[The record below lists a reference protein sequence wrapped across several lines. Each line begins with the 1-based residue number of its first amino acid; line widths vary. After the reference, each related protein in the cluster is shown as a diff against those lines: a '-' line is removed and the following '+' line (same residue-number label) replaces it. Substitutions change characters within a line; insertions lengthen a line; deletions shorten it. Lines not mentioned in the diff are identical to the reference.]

1 MEITCLNLKSNIM
14 WETEVRLLMVAFV
27 KNRRTF
33 KNVESDLIKKY
44 GRISVKQFRLEA
56 LERLKNEH

>member
-1 MEITCLNLKSNIM
+1 M
-14 WETEVRLLMVAFV
+14 WETEVHLLMVAFV
-27 KNRRTF
+27 KDRRTF

>member
-1 MEITCLNLKSNIM
+1 MEITCLNLKSNTM
-14 WETEVRLLMVAFV
+14 WETEVHLLMVAFV
-27 KNRRTF
+27 KDRRTF